1 MEANKRKQQ
10 SFLHGAMVLVAATAL
25 VKVIGAI
32 FKIPLSNLI
41 GDLGFGYFSS
51 AYDLYLP
58 IYALAMA
65 GLPVALSRMIAENMA
80 QKRYRDV
87 GVTLKVARKAFFVT
101 GFTGFA
107 IMLIAIW
114 PFLYITEGGIS
125 LNSTLPSM
133 LAIVPALVFCCVIST
148 YRGYYEGLRD
158 MYPTA
163 ISEVIEALGKLILG
177 LSFAYIILKLTNNV
191 AFAAAGAMTGI
202 TVGTVFAAG
211 YLRIKYKKDGAILT
225 SDELESSP
233 EPRTQRRVLKLLLM
247 IAIPVVLSS
256 LATNIANMIDVTM
269 VKWLLRSVMD
279 RSGEVIRSMY
289 AESIKAY
296 DSASSTALTDA
307 QIPTFLYGIRSKA
320 YTMFN
325 LIPTITSA
333 LGVGAIPVLAEMWTK
348 NDRNGIKT
356 NLETVIKTA
365 AIIALPAGLGMAALS
380 PQIMELMYNSTASV
394 EIGAPMLLVLGIAS
408 VFAGITIPLTCIL
421 QAIGKQMVPVRNIAI
436 GAIIK
441 IVINFVLVGN
451 PSINIVGACVGTL
464 CCYMFIM
471 IADYICIVKHT
482 KVVPDIYK
490 ILFKPFI
497 AALACG
503 FAAYAVARVLNSV
516 DLGNLISTAGGI
528 VTGGIIYLIFVILLK
543 IIDREDILSLPKG
556 KKFIKAL
563 EKFKIIK

>member
-1 MEANKRKQQ
+1 MEAKERKQQ
-10 SFLHGAMVLVAATAL
+10 SFLHGAMVLVAATAI
-25 VKVIGAI
+25 VKVIGAV

-87 GVTLKVARKAFFVT
+87 GATLKVARRAFFVT
-101 GFTGFA
+101 GFAGFV

-114 PFLYITEGGIS
+114 PFLYITEGAIS

-133 LAIVPALVFCCVIST
+133 LAIVPALVICCIIST

-163 ISEVIEALGKLILG
+163 ISEVIEALGKLVLG
-177 LSFAYIILKLTNNV
+177 LSFAYIILKLTKNV

-225 SDELESSP
+225 ERELESSP
-233 EPRTQRRVLKLLLM
+233 PPRTQRRILKLLLL
-247 IAIPVVLSS
+247 IAVPVVLSS

-269 VKWLLRSVMD
+269 VKWLLRRVMD
-279 RSGEVIRSMY
+279 NSSQVIRTMY
-289 AESIKAY
+289 AESISAY
-296 DSASSTALTDA
+296 DRASSSALTDA

-333 LGVGAIPVLAEMWTK
+333 LGVGAIPVLAETWIKKDKEGTK
-348 NDRNGIKT
+348 A

-365 AIIALPAGLGMAALS
+365 AVIAMPAGLGMAALS

-394 EIGAPMLLVLGIAS
+394 EIGAPMLLVLGIAA

-441 IVINFVLVGN
+441 ITVNFILVGN

-464 CCYMFIM
+464 CCYIFIM
-471 IADYICIVKHT
+471 LADYFCIVRYT
-482 KVVPDIYK
+482 GVVPNVGK
-490 ILFKPFI
+490 ILLKPLV
-497 AALACG
+497 AAIACG
-503 FAAYAVARVLNSV
+503 GTAYAVSRALNSV
-516 DLGNLISTAGGI
+516 NAGNLVSTATGI
-528 VTGGIIYLIFVILLK
+528 IIGGIIYLVFIVLLRVIEK
-543 IIDREDILSLPKG
+543 EDILSLPKG
-556 KKFIKAL
+556 KNFIKAL
-563 EKFKIIK
+563 EKFRIIK